1 MKYSIK
7 SFLVGESL
15 IESFSIVISRLLLAK
30 RKLHLGCSIQVN
42 RRLNKDVFRSDVCF
56 NSLCTDQINWF
67 LVLIGWEKV
76 QPMNSKAKC

>member
-1 MKYSIK
+1 MQYSIK

-42 RRLNKDVFRSDVCF
+42 R
-56 NSLCTDQINWF
+56 
-67 LVLIGWEKV
+67 
-76 QPMNSKAKC
+76 